1 MKADTVWTS
10 QRVQLCL
17 YAEARDSDAS
27 ASPLCAKAKKAAS
40 FVTKRKR
47 NNAVMKPLSTDEK
60 KAKVQKEDATD
71 KERLLRRSQR
81 KRQRSMG

>member
-17 YAEARDSDAS
+17 YAEARDGDAS

-60 KAKVQKEDATD
+60 KAKVQIEDATD